1 MSYKVKV
8 KKKVAQGLMKLPQ
21 NVKKLLF
28 LLIED
33 LKSDGP
39 IQKRWNNFSPL
50 GKGKYHCH
58 MAYSYVACWTCQK
71 GEIEIEVYYV
81 GSREK
86 APY

>member
-1 MSYKVKV
+1 MGYKVKV
-8 KKKVAQGLMKLPQ
+8 KKKVARGLMKLPK

-50 GKGKYHCH
+50 RQGKI
-58 MAYSYVACWTCQK
+58 SLSPD
-71 GEIEIEVYYV
+71 I
-81 GSREK
+81 
-86 APY
+86 